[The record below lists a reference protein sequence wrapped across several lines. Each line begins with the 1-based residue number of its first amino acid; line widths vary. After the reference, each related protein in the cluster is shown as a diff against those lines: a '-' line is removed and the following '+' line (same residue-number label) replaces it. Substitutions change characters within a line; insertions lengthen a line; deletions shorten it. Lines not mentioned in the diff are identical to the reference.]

1 MRLTGPERKQLRQAI
16 ISAYPNLSDLEMMVS
31 EELEWNLSTITLGRN
46 YNKIVF
52 DLIEWTQAKNKLE
65 DIICAAYRVTP
76 DNEDLKQFCQP
87 IIRRLEEFVIQPSY
101 NGDNGE
107 FGSPINWSELES
119 DRQLEGLFRPE
130 PNLLDVGFLKG
141 AVDRASS
148 VCRIELSHGRILGT
162 GVLISNQLVLTNYH
176 VLCLEDEKDS
186 SLNTDN
192 VVLRFGCYTSELG
205 SETQG
210 YTFELDSQTPILSS
224 SHRNELDY
232 FLLQV
237 EPKILQVSDI
247 KPVPWDIKS
256 KSILPQRR
264 MGINI
269 LQHPEGDSMK
279 IAISSNGVREVYE
292 NIGLIQYVSRTSG
305 GSSGS
310 PCFNEDWQIVAL
322 HHAQRAGSFGTI
334 CEGILF
340 KSIYQEISSYL

>member
-1 MRLTGPERKQLRQAI
+1 MKLTGKQRKQLRQAI
-16 ISAYPNLSDLEMMVS
+16 ISAYPNPSDLEMMVS
-31 EELEWNLSTITLGRN
+31 EELEWNLSTITLGQN

-65 DIICAAYRVTP
+65 DIICAAYRVAP
-76 DNEDLKQFCQP
+76 DNEDLQQFCQP
-87 IIRRLEEFVIQPSY
+87 IIRRLEEFIIQPTY
-101 NGDNGE
+101 NRDYGE
-107 FGSPINWSELES
+107 FGSPINLSELKS
-119 DRQLEGLFRPE
+119 DRQLESLFKPE
-130 PNLLDVGFLKG
+130 PNLLDVGFLRR

-148 VCRIELSHGRILGT
+148 VCRIELSDGRILGT

-176 VLCLEDEKDS
+176 LLCLEEEKDS
-186 SLNTDN
+186 TLNTDN
-192 VVLRFGCYTSELG
+192 LILKFGCYSSESG
-205 SETQG
+205 YETQG
-210 YTFELDSQTPILSS
+210 YTFQLDSQTPILSS
-224 SHRNELDY
+224 SHTNKLDY
-232 FLLQV
+232 LLLQV

-247 KPVPWDIKS
+247 KPAPWDIDV
-256 KSILPQRR
+256 LPQRR

-310 PCFNEDWQIVAL
+310 PCFNEDWEVVAL
-322 HHAQRAGSFGTI
+322 HHAQRAGSFGKI

-340 KSIYQEISSYL
+340 RSIYQEISSYLK